1 MNIFAVSECPRQA
14 ARDLDDARVI
24 KQVTE
29 TAQLLSTVARLL
41 APEWVGQMGPLFRLA
56 HEHHPV
62 TEWVGSSWEAFSY
75 ALEHGLALHV
85 EYCSRFPDRLGI
97 HRGAI
102 PINSVL
108 GASRAFIQPRMFR
121 HNAQPAPTL
130 LNNARNLALGLD
142 FTGVQNPVAAYRMY
156 LAARWR
162 MALDAVG
169 TRSPKWTGTAPPEWL
184 GQADLMAQEFLRG
197 QSRATEGARP

>member
-130 LNNARNLALGLD
+130 PTACISPPAG
-142 FTGVQNPVAAYRMY
+142 GW
-156 LAARWR
+156 RW
-162 MALDAVG
+162 
-169 TRSPKWTGTAPPEWL
+169 TRSAPGRPS
-184 GQADLMAQEFLRG
+184 GP
-197 QSRATEGARP
+197 ARPRPSGWGRPT